1 MRYKGDYSPSFLAD
15 PETYEWFPLDECAKV
30 LDKYRYAS
38 FSNPDHSC
46 NEIPPKEKSKLDLS
60 LFEGVQAIA
69 QTPQGQLISVPIQVS
84 EGDQGS

>member
-15 PETYEWFPLDECAKV
+15 PETYQWFPLGECAKV

-38 FSNPDHSC
+38 FSNPSNSC
-46 NEIPPKEKSKLDLS
+46 NEIPPVVERKVDLS

-69 QTPQGQLISVPIQVS
+69 RTPQGGLISVPIQVS
-84 EGDQGS
+84 EGGQGS